1 MQNRHLMNLRTCFI
15 GALAVFACAIFVAP
29 TLSARNTNSVPAK
42 FSSEGL
48 KKLDQQ
54 IAADITANKYPG
66 AVYYIASGGKIVHS
80 GAVGLANV
88 ESKQP
93 VTENTIFR
101 LASMSKP
108 ITAVAVMI
116 LVEEGKI
123 GLDDPV
129 SRFIPEFKAIRVGPL
144 YADPNYPVDIAEIT
158 IRNLLTHTAGFDAD
172 MQVSAAMYPV
182 INQKN
187 TLAERIPM
195 VAKYPVK
202 WKPGTHWQYSALI
215 GFETLSRVVEV
226 VSGMPF
232 DLFLK
237 TRIFDPLGMK
247 NTTFVMTNEQ
257 KTRLVRMYDTSKGNL
272 MLSDNPGFGS
282 DTYFSGAAGL
292 YGTAYDY
299 TRFALMLSGHGALGK
314 VRILQPKTVDL
325 MGSEIFSEDFPG
337 LFKGTGWGLGMRHIT
352 SNSDLTK
359 GSYGWS
365 GAFGTHFWVDP
376 EKQIVGVFMINLS
389 NAGGAGA
396 PTAFEYERLVMQAI
410 SK

>member
-1 MQNRHLMNLRTCFI
+1 MNIRTSFI
-15 GALAVFACAIFVAP
+15 VTLAVLACMTFAVP
-29 TLSARNTNSVPAK
+29 NLLARNTTSVPTK
-42 FSSEGL
+42 FSKEGL
-48 KKLDQQ
+48 NKLDQQ
-54 IAADITANKYPG
+54 VEADIKANKYPG
-66 AVYYIASGGKIVHS
+66 AVYYIASGGKIIHS
-80 GAVGLANV
+80 GAVGLADV
-88 ESKQP
+88 ESKRP
-93 VTENTIFR
+93 IKENTIFR

-108 ITAVAVMI
+108 ITAVAIMI

-123 GLDDPV
+123 GLDDQV
-129 SRFIPEFKAIRVGPL
+129 SRFIPEFKTIRVGPL
-144 YADPNYPVDIAEIT
+144 NAEPNDLIDTAKIT

-182 INQKN
+182 INQKM

-195 VAKYPVK
+195 VAQYPVK
-202 WKPGTHWQYSALI
+202 WKPGTHFQYSALI
-215 GFETLSRVVEV
+215 GFETLSRVVEI

-232 DLFLK
+232 DQFLK

-247 NTTFVMTNEQ
+247 NTTFVMTEEQ
-257 KTRLVRMYDTSKGNL
+257 KTRLVRMYDTSKGPL
-272 MLSDNPGFGS
+272 MLSENPGFGS

-292 YGTAYDY
+292 YSTGYDY
-299 TRFALMLSGHGALGK
+299 TRFALMLSGHGTLGK

-325 MGSEIFSEDFPG
+325 MGSEVLSEDFPG
-337 LFKGTGWGLGMRHIT
+337 LSKGTGWGLGMRHIT
-352 SNSDLTK
+352 SHSDLTK

-376 EKQIVGVFMINLS
+376 VKQLVGVFMINLS
-389 NAGGAGA
+389 NAGGSGA